1 VGDHGCAL
9 PWLPQK
15 SQLMV
20 LEICACAP
28 LRWSSSVVVT
38 VRSCFG
44 ILNTVFFCLSVIAA
58 STWRCRFCTSAFIS
72 LHLPSPLSRFKP
84 PGVLANG
91 TASTVFLIRP
101 MAPEHQLPRGLMAT
115 FAVSSSE
122 LCRRWWLRSSHHWTR
137 SFKPPSKLM
146 MLLPALLRKIFYLFK
161 SSYYSPALGREPA
174 LFGFSY

>member
-1 VGDHGCAL
+1 VHCLGCPKRVNLWYSKFARVL
-9 PWLPQK
+9 RCVEAA
-15 SQLMV
+15 QL
-20 LEICACAP
+20 
-28 LRWSSSVVVT
+28 S
-38 VRSCFG
+38 RSCIG
-44 ILNTVFFCLSVIAA
+44 IFNTVFFCLSVIAA
-58 STWRCRFCTSAFIS
+58 STCRCRFCTSAFIS

-91 TASTVFLIRP
+91 TASTIFLIRP

-161 SSYYSPALGREPA
+161 SSYYL
-174 LFGFSY
+174 LWLLVWVC